1 MKTGDMNISSATEKA
16 GMYAGILRC
25 TMSEQEG
32 EHTVFQNQIG
42 AFTVFSTAL
51 RFRVVLTAVSN
62 PWYNPVGETQ

>member
-1 MKTGDMNISSATEKA
+1 MTHEDWGHEHIISKEKA

-25 TMSEQEG
+25 TISEQEG

-51 RFRVVLTAVSN
+51 V
-62 PWYNPVGETQ
+62 